1 MPKVDVQDPVKLE
14 RFAQL
19 ERESGPYI
27 GYPNVKKHTAPQGDV
42 NALPDPRTYA
52 AVSGFLG
59 TPTEEQG
66 FSVLHPDIK
75 NIRTAGDIGY
85 GAGIAA
91 NLLPAL
97 GPAVKGTARLA
108 GQALSDASM
117 GQGYKAL
124 QNVVPQPMFAVPP
137 SSSKPTYGKGWWYN
151 SSNKQLHEIPH
162 GDLGPHGDHDGW
174 ISVGDNAKKLGVDPK
189 VASAWQ
195 EANYGFMLP
204 KEKVQLGIKT
214 GEINPKEHYIDPT
227 GDMYYNPSH
236 GNRLNIAEQHY
247 YDKHSMP
254 IENYEMT
261 PPPKELENLVRIRQ
275 WPSGNVSFNL
285 SGDVND
291 NILKGISSAVDKIP
305 SLWRAPRISVYTE
318 ADNPF
323 HLTPENFSKLKTTR
337 DLKRFNDPSLPS
349 ASNVKDFN
357 FETKPTTAPP
367 STPITT
373 EQYNANLANFLKNS
387 KEKDF
392 WYHGTAS
399 DVKEFKPELGLEKP
413 NQAGAAFFSKS
424 PEYSGNKYAVDAPI
438 YLAKEA
444 HKYLTPEQ
452 MSLAQKNAKQ
462 YFKDTY
468 ADMPEHA
475 NSMIKSIEEGK
486 PVGEA
491 EDQLIAEYQKHLPSG
506 PNVIKAHL
514 NVENPFDPAV
524 PEHVEA
530 LKAFN
535 PKLDP
540 KLTDR
545 IGVTAVLEHPD
556 IQAAIKG
563 SGFDSFYTNEDGYRN
578 IGVFDPTRI
587 KSAIGNEG
595 TFDPTNPIITKKD
608 GGSVTVE
615 DPVLI
620 ERKLKLMGLI

>member
-1 MPKVDVQDPVKLE
+1 MPKVDVQDPVELE

-66 FSVLHPDIK
+66 FSVFHPDLK
-75 NIRTAGDIGY
+75 NIRTAGDLGY

-97 GPAVKGTARLA
+97 GPAVKGTARLV

-137 SSSKPTYGKGWWYN
+137 SSSKLTHDKLD
-151 SSNKQLHEIPH
+151 QLLSKVKPIDE
-162 GDLGPHGDHDGW
+162 LGPNDFPEYIAEPLSHNTTGYHITQDITAPIKEGLLTNR
-174 ISVGDNAKKLGVDPK
+174 SVGNNNVQGYVPEHVGGAYFWSHPQVARVQRERFYEMDPNFDDYPHEFPVMKFKL
-189 VASAWQ
+189 
-195 EANYGFMLP
+195 N
-204 KEKVQLGIKT
+204 
-214 GEINPKEHYIDPT
+214 NKEHSFLPDEDSGVNNWRESYKGGAFATKNPISIDNLEAIYT
-227 GDMYYNPSH
+227 GDVEGTKAQIRSAFPSKV
-236 GNRLNIAEQHY
+236 E
-247 YDKHSMP
+247 
-254 IENYEMT
+254 T
-261 PPPKELENLVRIRQ
+261 
-275 WPSGNVSFNL
+275 
-285 SGDVND
+285 
-291 NILKGISSAVDKIP
+291 
-305 SLWRAPRISVYTE
+305 
-318 ADNPF
+318 
-323 HLTPENFSKLKTTR
+323 
-337 DLKRFNDPSLPS
+337 
-349 ASNVKDFN
+349 SN
-357 FETKPTTAPP
+357 KPTT
-367 STPITT
+367 PITPK
-373 EQYNANLANFLKNS
+373 QYNENLANFNKNS
-387 KEKDF
+387 KEKGA

-399 DVKEFKPELGLEKP
+399 DVTEFKPELGLEKP
-413 NQAGAAFFSKS
+413 NQAGAAFLTQA
-424 PEYSGNKYAVDAPI
+424 PEYAEKYALDAPI
-438 YLAKEA
+438 YMAKEA

-452 MSLAQKNAKQ
+452 MASAQEKAKQ
-462 YFKDTY
+462 YFKKTY
-468 ADMPEHA
+468 KDMPEHRD
-475 NSMIKSIEEGK
+475 SMIKSIEEGK
-486 PVGEA
+486 AVGEA

-506 PNVIKAHL
+506 PNIMKVHL
-514 NVENPFDPAV
+514 NVENPFDPAI

-530 LKAFN
+530 LKVFN

-595 TFDPTNPIITKKD
+595 TFDPTNPVITKKD

-620 ERKLKLMGLI
+620 EQKLKLMGLI

>member
-27 GYPNVKKHTAPQGDV
+27 GYPRAKPFTAPRGDV

-66 FSVLHPDIK
+66 FSVFHPDLK

-97 GPAVKGTARLA
+97 GPAIKGTARLA
-108 GQALSDASM
+108 GQALSDASR

-124 QNVVPQPMFAVPP
+124 QNVVPQPMFAVP
-137 SSSKPTYGKGWWYN
+137 
-151 SSNKQLHEIPH
+151 
-162 GDLGPHGDHDGW
+162 
-174 ISVGDNAKKLGVDPK
+174 
-189 VASAWQ
+189 
-195 EANYGFMLP
+195 
-204 KEKVQLGIKT
+204 
-214 GEINPKEHYIDPT
+214 
-227 GDMYYNPSH
+227 
-236 GNRLNIAEQHY
+236 
-247 YDKHSMP
+247 
-254 IENYEMT
+254 
-261 PPPKELENLVRIRQ
+261 
-275 WPSGNVSFNL
+275 
-285 SGDVND
+285 
-291 NILKGISSAVDKIP
+291 
-305 SLWRAPRISVYTE
+305 
-318 ADNPF
+318 
-323 HLTPENFSKLKTTR
+323 
-337 DLKRFNDPSLPS
+337 PSLPS

-387 KEKDF
+387 KEKGD

-399 DVKEFKPELGLEKP
+399 DVTEFKPELGLEKP

-438 YLAKEA
+438 YMAKEA
-444 HKYLTPEQ
+444 HKHLTPEQ
-452 MSLAQKNAKQ
+452 IASSQEKAKQ
-462 YFKDTY
+462 YFRDTY
-468 ADMPEHA
+468 PDMPEHA
-475 NSMIKSIEEGK
+475 DSMIKSIEEGK

-491 EDQLIAEYQKHLPSG
+491 EDQIIEEYRKHLPSG
-506 PNVIKAHL
+506 PNVMKVHL

-524 PEHVEA
+524 PEHVQA
-530 LKAFN
+530 LKEFN
-535 PKLDP
+535 PNLDP

-556 IQAAIKG
+556 IQEAIKG

-595 TFDPTNPIITKKD
+595 TFDPTTPVITKKD

-615 DPVLI
+615 DPVMI
-620 ERKLKLMGLI
+620 ERKLELMGLI

>member
-1 MPKVDVQDPVKLE
+1 MPNVDVQDPIKLE

-27 GYPNVKKHTAPQGDV
+27 GYPRAKPFTAPRGDV

-66 FSVLHPDIK
+66 FSVFHPDLK

-85 GAGIAA
+85 GAGLAA
-91 NLLPAL
+91 NILPAL
-97 GPAVKGTARLA
+97 SPAIKSTARMA
-108 GQALSDASM
+108 GQALSDAAM

-124 QNVVPQPMFAVPP
+124 QNIVPQPMFAVPP
-137 SSSKPTYGKGWWYN
+137 SSSKLTHGKGWWYN
-151 SSNKQLHEIPH
+151 SDNKQLHEIPQ

-214 GEINPKEHYIDPT
+214 GEINPKEHYIDPK
-227 GDMYYNPSH
+227 GDMYYNPTY
-236 GNRLNIAEQHY
+236 GDRLNIADQHY
-247 YDKHSMP
+247 YDKHNMP

-275 WPSGNVSFNL
+275 WPSGHVSFNL

-291 NILKGISSAVDKIP
+291 TILKEISSTVDKIP
-305 SLWRAPRISVYTE
+305 SLWRAPKISIYTGDE
-318 ADNPF
+318 NLF
-323 HLTPENFSKLKTTR
+323 HFTPENFSKLKTTR
-337 DLKRFNDPSLPS
+337 DLKRFNDPSLSS

-357 FETKPTTAPP
+357 FETN
-367 STPITT
+367 STPTR
-373 EQYNANLANFLKNS
+373 EQNLQAFLTPS
-387 KEKDF
+387 KEKGV
-392 WYHGTAS
+392 WYHGTSS
-399 DVKEFKPELGLEKP
+399 DIKEFDPKLAETKP
-413 NQAGAAFFSKS
+413 NQAVASFLTQS
-424 PEYSGNKYAVDAPI
+424 PEYAEKYALDAPI
-438 YLAKEA
+438 YMAKEP
-444 HKYLTPEQ
+444 HKHLTPEQ
-452 MSLAQKNAKQ
+452 IASSQEKAKQ
-462 YFKDTY
+462 YFRDTY
-468 ADMPEHA
+468 SDMPEHA
-475 NSMIKSIEEGK
+475 DSMIKSIEEGK

-491 EDQLIAEYQKHLPSG
+491 EDQIIEEYKKHLPSG
-506 PNVIKAHL
+506 PNIMPVHVR
-514 NVENPFDPAV
+514 VENPFDPAI
-524 PEHVEA
+524 PEHVQA
-530 LKAFN
+530 LKEFN
-535 PKLDP
+535 PNLDP
-540 KLTDR
+540 KLTNR

-556 IQAAIKG
+556 IQEAIKG

-578 IGVFDPTRI
+578 LGVFKPEQI

-595 TFDPTNPIITKKD
+595 TFDPTNPVITKKD

-620 ERKLKLMGLI
+620 ERRLKLMGLI